1 MSSKGQITIPVEVRK
16 SLRIKTGDVLTIKI
30 ADEGAIIL
38 RKFDLKEKNAD
49 KAIEVLQKTA
59 GMWRDL
65 EESGEEYVHRLRQ
78 SDSERLKVLGID

>member
-16 SLRIKTGDVLTIKI
+16 NLRIKTGDVLTVKI

-38 RKFDLKEKNAD
+38 RRFDPKEKNTD
-49 KAIEVLQKTA
+49 KTIDVLHKTA
-59 GMWRDL
+59 GIWKDM